1 MGFSHA
7 FTVSKAALA
16 AEVALEAPRASI
28 TALPRC
34 CTAVQQRGKAVI
46 DARGASSAT
55 SAAKAA
61 LDTVKACENPTAS
74 GDVFSAAVYS
84 DGSYDIPEGIMCGLP
99 LMTTSS
105 GDVEIVRDFT
115 LSDFAKAKIQ
125 ISVDELLA
133 EREAVQDLLND

>member
-1 MGFSHA
+1 
-7 FTVSKAALA
+7 
-16 AEVALEAPRASI
+16 
-28 TALPRC
+28 
-34 CTAVQQRGKAVI
+34 
-46 DARGASSAT
+46 
-55 SAAKAA
+55 
-61 LDTVKACENPTAS
+61 
-74 GDVFSAAVYS
+74 
-84 DGSYDIPEGIMCGLP
+84 MCGLP

>member
-1 MGFSHA
+1 M
-7 FTVSKAALA
+7 V
-16 AEVALEAPRASI
+16 RY
-28 TALPRC
+28 
-34 CTAVQQRGKAVI
+34 
-46 DARGASSAT
+46 
-55 SAAKAA
+55 
-61 LDTVKACENPTAS
+61 
-74 GDVFSAAVYS
+74 YS
-84 DGSYDIPEGIMCGLP
+84 DSSYDIPEGIMCGLP